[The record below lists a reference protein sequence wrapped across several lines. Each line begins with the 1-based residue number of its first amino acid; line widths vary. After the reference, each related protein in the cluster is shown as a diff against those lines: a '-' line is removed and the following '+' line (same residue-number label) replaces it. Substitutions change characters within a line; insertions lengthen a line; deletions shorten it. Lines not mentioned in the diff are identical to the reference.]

1 MTKKNLQNID
11 STVEIVKQKRGRKP
25 KKPVVDNDIDK
36 QDQNILENNIIFA
49 IQETVTIDA
58 NDVETNLF
66 DSDDDEEISEVEKRA
81 AEKRVY
87 PAINLNKSGTRREE
101 LLIKP
106 DLLQKIWVLRKFI
119 HDMDEVEAMEFIM
132 DKMRSTKNNAEFF
145 DMMKK

>member
-1 MTKKNLQNID
+1 L
-11 STVEIVKQKRGRKP
+11 
-25 KKPVVDNDIDK
+25 
-36 QDQNILENNIIFA
+36 
-49 IQETVTIDA
+49 
-58 NDVETNLF
+58 
-66 DSDDDEEISEVEKRA
+66 